1 LKKVALLLWNNDLLP
16 LQRPA
21 SQASNCMLQVAYSIE
36 TISKASLPVMSPDGI
51 DLFDLSK

>member
-21 SQASNCMLQVAYSIE
+21 SQASNWMLQVAYSIE
-36 TISKASLPVMSPDGI
+36 TISKVSLPVVSPDGI